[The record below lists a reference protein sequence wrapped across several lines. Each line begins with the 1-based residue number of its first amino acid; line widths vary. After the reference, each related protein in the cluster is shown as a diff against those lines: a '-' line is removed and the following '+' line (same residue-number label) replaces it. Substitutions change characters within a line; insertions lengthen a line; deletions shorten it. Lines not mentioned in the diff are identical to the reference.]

1 MAVSLGTGVQI
12 RMWWGGC
19 RGATLSDEHF
29 QLVFMFSPF
38 PHSCPLSP
46 LFTPGMSHF
55 LLCSNFL
62 HMNFR
67 FGFFSFHFNLSIL
80 LHSFF
85 RSFWLSLMFIVP
97 LQFVLFDIISFY
109 LFNFLDVFLHLGKED
124 SCILLWPFCSSKLT
138 ASFANR
144 VTLKLSCFIIF

>member
-1 MAVSLGTGVQI
+1 M
-12 RMWWGGC
+12 WGG
-19 RGATLSDEHF
+19 GGGEATLPDEHL

-38 PHSCPLSP
+38 AHSCPLP
-46 LFTPGMSHF
+46 HLFTPGMSCF

-62 HMNFR
+62 PMNFR

-80 LHSFF
+80 LHSFP

-97 LQFVLFDIISFY
+97 LQFVLFDTMSLY
-109 LFNFLDVFLHLGKED
+109 LFNVLDVFLHLGKEE
-124 SCILLWPFCSSKLT
+124 SRILMWPFCSSKLT
-138 ASFANR
+138 VSFANR